1 MGFLS
6 GNHSIQYDKWVYSML
21 GGICKAQQG
30 IIEFQGHKVVGDLY
44 KKPTG
49 HVEKMPEN
57 VEDWNMKME
66 RESLQRLWGETWLMC
81 LKNSKEINET

>member
-1 MGFLS
+1 
-6 GNHSIQYDKWVYSML
+6 
-21 GGICKAQQG
+21 
-30 IIEFQGHKVVGDLY
+30 VVGDLY